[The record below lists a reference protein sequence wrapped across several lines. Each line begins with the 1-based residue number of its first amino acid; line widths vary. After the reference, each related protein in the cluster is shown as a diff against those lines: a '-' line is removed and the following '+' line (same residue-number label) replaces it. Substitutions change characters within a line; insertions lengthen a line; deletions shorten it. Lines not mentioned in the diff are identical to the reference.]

1 MKKISIILII
11 CLLLTAITIP
21 ANAAESY
28 GNSYSVQDV
37 TIKFAADSI
46 FSSEEQQHFVELL
59 IYGDDEINPYGL
71 SCFLF
76 GHNYESEI
84 ITTVTHNVR
93 TTAPRCLEE
102 RYDAQVCSKCG
113 DKQLTL
119 LTSFYINCH

>member
-11 CLLLTAITIP
+11 SLLLTALTIS

-28 GNSYSVQDV
+28 GDTYTVQDV
-37 TIKFAADSI
+37 TVKFEADSI
-46 FSSEEQQHFVELL
+46 FTLKEQQHIVELL
-59 IYGDDEINPYGL
+59 VHGGDEITPYGL

-102 RYDAQVCSKCG
+102 SYEAQVCSKCG
-113 DKQLTL
+113 DTKLTL
-119 LTSFYINCH
+119 LISHYINCH